1 MKNLAGSARV
11 VEAMIANPSIW
22 SAGFDV
28 DDGRVVDDG
37 VGSVAEGSKQN
48 GSGDSPGQSRETG
61 RLVFVV
67 ESLGIRSS
75 CIIES

>member
-1 MKNLAGSARV
+1 MKNVAGSARV

-22 SAGFDV
+22 SDGSDV

-48 GSGDSPGQSRETG
+48 GSGDKLG
-61 RLVFVV
+61 LVRF
-67 ESLGIRSS
+67 
-75 CIIES
+75 

>member
-22 SAGFDV
+22 SDGFDV

-48 GSGDSPGQSRETG
+48 GSSDKLG
-61 RLVFVV
+61 LVRF
-67 ESLGIRSS
+67 
-75 CIIES
+75 